1 MRFDHEENSNLA
13 ILANRTLSGLA
24 SKSRL
29 RHHIYVGRHSF
40 YSHGIGITHEK
51 RYWDQRSGLY
61 DGVHLRGPTGCNDFT
76 KSVVRILEQ
85 SLPEMFMPS
94 TDPPQVKETNP
105 RRVVKPK
112 QRRHNKQ

>member
-1 MRFDHEENSNLA
+1 MIELAENSLRNHKYLEKVIVLEHHMRFDHEENSNLA

-51 RYWDQRSGLY
+51 R
-61 DGVHLRGPTGCNDFT
+61 F
-76 KSVVRILEQ
+76 
-85 SLPEMFMPS
+85 
-94 TDPPQVKETNP
+94 
-105 RRVVKPK
+105 
-112 QRRHNKQ
+112 